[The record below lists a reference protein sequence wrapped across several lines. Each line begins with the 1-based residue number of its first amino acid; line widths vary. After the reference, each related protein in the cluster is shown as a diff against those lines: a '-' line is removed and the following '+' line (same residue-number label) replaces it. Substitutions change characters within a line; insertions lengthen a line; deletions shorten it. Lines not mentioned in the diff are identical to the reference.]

1 MDRQMSRK
9 VDLLSL
15 LSNFLKYSVMN
26 RDFNQVQ
33 ILTSL
38 SHPVTSGKLLN
49 LSESQARMRLLQSF
63 KLSNVETRF
72 YVLPLPGVG
81 V

>member
-1 MDRQMSRK
+1 MQIEGRTNGWTDGRMGGRVDRQMSRK

-38 SHPVTSGKLLN
+38 SHPMTSGKLLN
-49 LSESQARMRLLQSF
+49 LS
-63 KLSNVETRF
+63 
-72 YVLPLPGVG
+72 
-81 V
+81 